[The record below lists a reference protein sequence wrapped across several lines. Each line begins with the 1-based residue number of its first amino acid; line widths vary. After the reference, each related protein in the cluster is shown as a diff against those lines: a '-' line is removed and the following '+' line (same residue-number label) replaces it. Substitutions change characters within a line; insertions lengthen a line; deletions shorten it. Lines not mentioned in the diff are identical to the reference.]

1 MATKKST
8 PKKNTSK
15 TTNKKSSNKRSSTSS
30 RGTASKNT
38 KRNSRSVEEIRTN
51 NQIKAIVL
59 LALAVILAALVL
71 LPGENVWKGLHN
83 FLMGTFGGWAIFWP
97 VLLGYSAVTMAL
109 EKFQG
114 EKGGL
119 RKKIIM
125 CVTLIFIICTAV
137 FIYSDIPFPNG
148 LDYFRKLGFLYSLGI
163 SNRGAALCGGL
174 FGIPI
179 LLACGKTAAKILITV
194 ILVVSVMILFKIT
207 ISSIAEALEKG
218 ARAAKKTA
226 ITARERQR
234 ERAEIRREER
244 QILIDNPPPKREN
257 KEEEQS
263 DFVSGLSFDHP
274 VFSEPDKRMI
284 KGNSNSVINTSEID
298 ISVETDK
305 RGGRKKNEELSSS
318 KNDIYESFGMKDK
331 LSDSD
336 ASDRNDDFVFHF
348 SDEALSKVPPTPT
361 DEGIPTGFGA
371 GTILINRET
380 GEVIENTDNSDTE
393 NTEAAAENESKENVT
408 SDSNPVTDVHESEY
422 QFEDISSDS
431 NFTAISEEE
440 PVSESEVLSEDT
452 EDEETDSIEEET
464 ETKPALPVNNH
475 VNNSFNSALREE
487 KQESAVVTPIDLSDE
502 SLDNAKQAAEEYMEK
517 REEAEKAEIA
527 SKAEMSLYDQHKDD
541 EKTYIFP
548 PVTLLRET
556 EKLDASVETEEL
568 QTNGKVLIDTLASFG
583 VKAQIVD
590 IARGPSVTRYEIK
603 PAAGVKISKITG
615 LADDLALNLAAA
627 GIRIEAPIPGKAAV
641 GIEVPNLNKSTVGMK
656 ELIESN
662 KFIMNKAPLTV
673 ALGKDIAGEVVIT
686 DLAKMPHLLIAG
698 TTGSGKSV
706 CINSLII
713 SLIYKSSPDDVRFL
727 MVDPK
732 VVELGVYNG
741 IPHLL
746 VPVVTDPRKAAGALN
761 WAVTEMLNRYKTF
774 AEFNVRDIKGYNE
787 LAKMNNYEDDF
798 GQPMLKMPHIVVII
812 DELADLMM
820 AAPNEVEDSICRLAQ
835 MARAAGMHLVVATQR
850 PTVDVVTG
858 LIKAN
863 IPSRIAF
870 AVSSAIDSR
879 TILDTQG
886 AEKLLGRGDMLF
898 SPVGSQ
904 KPTRVQGCF
913 VSDGEIEKV
922 VDFIKHG
929 RKISYDDEIAEA
941 IEQNA
946 VAAQD
951 KQQKGNSSDESQS
964 DSGDALLEEALK
976 ICVEAGQA
984 STSLLQ
990 RKLRIGYARAGR
1002 YIDELEQLGY
1012 VGPYQGSKPRQ
1023 VLLTKAQW
1031 LERNMQKDGSVQAPA
1046 SDGETIENG
1055 EIL

>member
-8 PKKNTSK
+8 PKKNTK
-15 TTNKKSSNKRSSTSS
+15 NTNKKTSNKRSSTSS

-51 NQIKAIVL
+51 NQLKAIVL

-71 LPGENVWKGLHN
+71 LPGENLWRGLHN

-114 EKGGL
+114 DKGGL
-119 RKKIIM
+119 RKKILM
-125 CVTLIFIICTAV
+125 CVALIFIICTSV
-137 FIYSDIPFPNG
+137 FIYSDIPFPDG
-148 LDYFRKLGFLYSLGI
+148 LDYFKKLGFLYSLGI

-207 ISSIAEALEKG
+207 ISSIASALEKG

-244 QILIDNPPPKREN
+244 QILIDNPPLKREDN
-257 KEEEQS
+257 EENQS

-274 VFSEPDKRMI
+274 VFSEPNKRI
-284 KGNSNSVINTSEID
+284 LKGNSSSVIDTSEID
-298 ISVETDK
+298 ISVDSNK
-305 RGGRKKNEELSSS
+305 RSGKRHNDELSSS
-318 KNDIYESFGMKDK
+318 KSDIYESFGMKDK
-331 LSDSD
+331 LSESE
-336 ASDRNDDFVFHF
+336 ASDKKDDFVFHF

-361 DEGIPTGFGA
+361 DDEIPTGFGT

-380 GEVIENTDNSDTE
+380 GEVIENTDDETCAVQTEVNEPQENIISENSPSE
-393 NTEAAAENESKENVT
+393 EIYAE
-408 SDSNPVTDVHESEY
+408 H
-422 QFEDISSDS
+422 QFEDINSDS
-431 NFTAISEEE
+431 NNEEVFEEE
-440 PVSESEVLSEDT
+440 PIHKFEEAADKLTDYTYV
-452 EDEETDSIEEET
+452 EDEPE
-464 ETKPALPVNNH
+464 KPASLPQVSQSDKKAEN
-475 VNNSFNSALREE
+475 VLREE

-548 PVTLLRET
+548 PVTLLKET

-641 GIEVPNLNKSTVGMK
+641 GIEVPNLNKATVGMK

-662 KFIMNKAPLTV
+662 KFIMSKAPLTV

-951 KQQKGNSSDESQS
+951 KQQKGNSSEDSQN
-964 DSGDALLEEALK
+964 DSSDALLEEALK

-1031 LERNMQKDGSVQAPA
+1031 LERNMQKDGSAPSVS
-1046 SDGETIENG
+1046 SDDETIENG
-1055 EIL
+1055 EVL

>member
-1 MATKKST
+1 MATKKTT
-8 PKKNTSK
+8 PKKNTKSTSKK
-15 TTNKKSSNKRSSTSS
+15 TTNKRSSTSS
-30 RGTASKNT
+30 RSTASKNT
-38 KRNSRSVEEIRTN
+38 KRNSRSVEEIRRN
-51 NQIKAIVL
+51 NQIKAVIL
-59 LALAVILAALVL
+59 LAVAIILAALVVY
-71 LPGENVWKGLHN
+71 PGENIWNSVHD

-114 EKGGL
+114 EKDGF

-125 CVTLIFIICTAV
+125 CSALIFIICTTV
-137 FIYSDIPFPNG
+137 FIYSDIPFPSG
-148 LDYFRKLGFLYSLGI
+148 TGYFGKLGFLFNHGV
-163 SNRGAALCGGL
+163 SNGGAALCGGL

-179 LLACGKTAAKILITV
+179 LMACGSVGAKILITV
-194 ILVVSVMILFKIT
+194 ILAVSVMILFKIT
-207 ISSIAEALEKG
+207 ISGIADALQKG

-226 ITARERQR
+226 VTARDRQR

-244 QILIDNPPPKREN
+244 QILIDNPPERH
-257 KEEEQS
+257 KEEVGEEK
-263 DFVSGLSFDHP
+263 DDYVSGLSFDHP
-274 VFSEPDKRMI
+274 VFSEPI
-284 KGNSNSVINTSEID
+284 KKIEKTKGDVSSDTSMID
-298 ISVETDK
+298 IFPEPTKSKSKSRNEDTFSFFDTNDEDK
-305 RGGRKKNEELSSS
+305 SAESNEE
-318 KNDIYESFGMKDK
+318 SF
-331 LSDSD
+331 
-336 ASDRNDDFVFHF
+336 DFSF
-348 SDEALSKVPPTPT
+348 SDDALSKVPQSPT
-361 DEGIPTGFGA
+361 DEEIPTSF
-371 GTILINRET
+371 TPDPIIINRET
-380 GEVIENTDNSDTE
+380 GEVIEDGNDSDAVIYNPTAE
-393 NTEAAAENESKENVT
+393 TENESSETSAEVGEVKEPEEEKISAEELPTENE
-408 SDSNPVTDVHESEY
+408 DNNFTDVYSY
-422 QFEDISSDS
+422 SR
-431 NFTAISEEE
+431 EE
-440 PVSESEVLSEDT
+440 P
-452 EDEETDSIEEET
+452 I
-464 ETKPALPVNNH
+464 
-475 VNNSFNSALREE
+475 REE
-487 KQESAVVTPIDLSDE
+487 PKEPSDVASLHAELPQREERQESAVVTPIDLSDE

-527 SKAEMSLYDQHKDD
+527 NKAEMSLYDQHKDD

-548 PVTLLRET
+548 PVTLLKET
-556 EKLDASVETEEL
+556 EKVDASVETEEL

-641 GIEVPNLNKSTVGMK
+641 GIEVPNQNKATVGMK

-713 SLIYKSSPDDVRFL
+713 SLVYKSSPDDVRFL

-761 WAVTEMLNRYKTF
+761 WSVTEMLNRYKTF

-798 GQPMLKMPHIVVII
+798 DQPMLKMPHIVIII

-929 RKISYDDEIAEA
+929 RKITYDDEIAEA

-946 VAAQD
+946 VASAE
-951 KQQKGNSSDESQS
+951 KQQKSNSSEESSS
-964 DSGDALLEEALK
+964 DGGDALLEEALK

-1031 LERNMQKDGSVQAPA
+1031 LERNMQKDGAAEVPSVAE
-1046 SDGETIENG
+1046 DTVNNGETD
-1055 EIL
+1055 

>member
-263 DFVSGLSFDHP
+263 DFASGLSFDHP
-274 VFSEPDKRMI
+274 VFSEPNKRMI

-331 LSDSD
+331 LSESD
-336 ASDRNDDFVFHF
+336 ASDRNGNFVFHF

-380 GEVIENTDNSDTE
+380 GEVIENTDKSE
-393 NTEAAAENESKENVT
+393 EISAEPTALNQSAEKVISESVQAE
-408 SDSNPVTDVHESEY
+408 DDYATDY
-422 QFEDISSDS
+422 QFEDLSSDS

-440 PVSESEVLSEDT
+440 PVPESEVLSEVT

-464 ETKPALPVNNH
+464 ETKPALPVNDH

-583 VKAQIVD
+583 VKSC
-590 IARGPSVTRYEIK
+590 G
-603 PAAGVKISKITG
+603 GG
-615 LADDLALNLAAA
+615 
-627 GIRIEAPIPGKAAV
+627 
-641 GIEVPNLNKSTVGMK
+641 NK
-656 ELIESN
+656 N
-662 KFIMNKAPLTV
+662 
-673 ALGKDIAGEVVIT
+673 
-686 DLAKMPHLLIAG
+686 
-698 TTGSGKSV
+698 
-706 CINSLII
+706 
-713 SLIYKSSPDDVRFL
+713 
-727 MVDPK
+727 
-732 VVELGVYNG
+732 
-741 IPHLL
+741 
-746 VPVVTDPRKAAGALN
+746 
-761 WAVTEMLNRYKTF
+761 
-774 AEFNVRDIKGYNE
+774 
-787 LAKMNNYEDDF
+787 
-798 GQPMLKMPHIVVII
+798 
-812 DELADLMM
+812 
-820 AAPNEVEDSICRLAQ
+820 
-835 MARAAGMHLVVATQR
+835 
-850 PTVDVVTG
+850 
-858 LIKAN
+858 
-863 IPSRIAF
+863 
-870 AVSSAIDSR
+870 
-879 TILDTQG
+879 
-886 AEKLLGRGDMLF
+886 
-898 SPVGSQ
+898 
-904 KPTRVQGCF
+904 
-913 VSDGEIEKV
+913 
-922 VDFIKHG
+922 
-929 RKISYDDEIAEA
+929 
-941 IEQNA
+941 
-946 VAAQD
+946 
-951 KQQKGNSSDESQS
+951 
-964 DSGDALLEEALK
+964 
-976 ICVEAGQA
+976 
-984 STSLLQ
+984 
-990 RKLRIGYARAGR
+990 
-1002 YIDELEQLGY
+1002 
-1012 VGPYQGSKPRQ
+1012 
-1023 VLLTKAQW
+1023 
-1031 LERNMQKDGSVQAPA
+1031 
-1046 SDGETIENG
+1046 
-1055 EIL
+1055 

>member
-8 PKKNTSK
+8 PKKSTS
-15 TTNKKSSNKRSSTSS
+15 KKSSNTRSSTSS
-30 RGTASKNT
+30 RGTASKNNS
-38 KRNSRSVEEIRTN
+38 KKNNSRSVEDIRTA
-51 NQIKAIVL
+51 NQLRAVVMFG
-59 LALAVILAALVL
+59 LAVILAAFVLV
-71 LPGENVWKGLHN
+71 PGENVWHYVHN

-114 EKGGL
+114 EQDSL

-125 CVTLIFIICTAV
+125 SVVLIFIICTTV
-137 FIYSDIPFPNG
+137 FIYSDIPFASG
-148 LDYFRKLGFLYSLGI
+148 LNYFGKLSFLYSHGI
-163 SNRGAALCGGL
+163 SNGGAALCGGL

-179 LLACGKTAAKILITV
+179 LSACGSVAAKILITV
-194 ILVVSVMILFKIT
+194 ILIVSIMILFKIT
-207 ISSIAEALEKG
+207 IQAIAEALEKG
-218 ARAAKKTA
+218 ARAARRTA
-226 ITARERQR
+226 VNARERQR

-244 QILIDNPPPKREN
+244 QILIDNPVVKREN
-257 KEEEQS
+257 DAYDDYK
-263 DFVSGLSFDHP
+263 DDYVDGLSFDHP
-274 VFSEPDKRMI
+274 VFSEPSKVKAD
-284 KGNSNSVINTSEID
+284 SASVIDTSAIEISAD
-298 ISVETDK
+298 DTKKGRNGKKTDAA
-305 RGGRKKNEELSSS
+305 SS
-318 KNDIYESFGMKDK
+318 KNDVYDSFGIKK
-331 LSDSD
+331 ND
-336 ASDRNDDFVFHF
+336 AQNTTSNNDPFDFHF
-348 SDEALSKVPPTPT
+348 SEEALSKVPASPNEEALPTSFEENANLINHDSEVNTEEDDFVINENTSDNDFEPEIQESSEVDLSENEEVEVPT
-361 DEGIPTGFGA
+361 DEPSF
-371 GTILINRET
+371 
-380 GEVIENTDNSDTE
+380 D
-393 NTEAAAENESKENVT
+393 
-408 SDSNPVTDVHESEY
+408 
-422 QFEDISSDS
+422 F
-431 NFTAISEEE
+431 
-440 PVSESEVLSEDT
+440 
-452 EDEETDSIEEET
+452 DEEDPILVEENGNEKSDDFT
-464 ETKPALPVNNH
+464 VAVEPKQEVVQKVEPLV
-475 VNNSFNSALREE
+475 REE
-487 KQESAVVTPIDLSDE
+487 KTESSVVTPIDLSDE
-502 SLDNAKQAAEEYMEK
+502 SLDNAKQAAQEYMDK
-517 REEAEKAEIA
+517 KEEQEKAEIA
-527 SKAEMSLYDQHKDD
+527 NKAEMSLYDQHKDD
-541 EKTYIFP
+541 EKTYIYP
-548 PVTLLRET
+548 PVSLLKESD
-556 EKLDASVETEEL
+556 KVDASVETEEL
-568 QTNGKVLIDTLASFG
+568 QTNGKNLIDTLASFG

-641 GIEVPNLNKSTVGMK
+641 GIEVPNKNKTTVGMR
-656 ELIESN
+656 ELVESN

-713 SLIYKSSPDDVRFL
+713 SLVYKSSPDDVRFL

-787 LAKMNNYEDDF
+787 LAKLNNYEDDF

-922 VDFIKHG
+922 VDFIKNG
-929 RKISYDDEIAEA
+929 RVITYDDQIAEA

-946 VAAQD
+946 VLAQE
-951 KQQKGNSSDESQS
+951 KQQKGNGSSD
-964 DSGDALLEEALK
+964 DSPAEGGDALLEEALK

-1002 YIDELEQLGY
+1002 YIDELEQMGY

-1023 VLLTKAQW
+1023 VLITKAQW
-1031 LERNMQKDGSVQAPA
+1031 LERNMQKDGPSDAPIPDE
-1046 SDGETIENG
+1046 SLNNG
-1055 EIL
+1055 EIS

>member
-8 PKKNTSK
+8 PKKSTSK
-15 TTNKKSSNKRSSTSS
+15 ATSKKTTNKRSSTSS

-38 KRNSRSVEEIRTN
+38 KRNTKSVELIRAN
-51 NQIKAIVL
+51 NQRKAIVL
-59 LALAVILAALVL
+59 LALAVLLAALVFI
-71 LPGENVWKGLHN
+71 PGENIWHGLHD
-83 FLMGTFGGWAIFWP
+83 FLMGTFGRWAIFWP

-114 EKGGL
+114 DKGGL
-119 RKKIIM
+119 RKKILM
-125 CVTLIFIICTAV
+125 CIALIFIICTAV
-137 FIYSDIPFPNG
+137 FIYSDIPFPDG
-148 LDYFRKLGFLYSLGI
+148 LNYLEKLAFLYTLGI
-163 SNRGAALCGGL
+163 NNSGAALCGGL

-179 LLACGKTAAKILITV
+179 LFACGSIAAKILITV
-194 ILVVSVMILFKIT
+194 ILVAAIMLLFKIT
-207 ISSIAEALEKG
+207 ISSIAQALEKG

-226 ITARERQR
+226 INARDRQR

-244 QILIDNPPPKREN
+244 QILIDNPPPVHED
-257 KEEEQS
+257 KEEKS
-263 DFVSGLSFDHP
+263 DDYISGLSFEHP
-274 VFSEPDKRMI
+274 VFSKPTRKND
-284 KGNSNSVINTSEID
+284 SNSEVD
-298 ISVETDK
+298 ISVGVKD
-305 RGGRKKNEELSSS
+305 S
-318 KNDIYESFGMKDK
+318 KND
-331 LSDSD
+331 
-336 ASDRNDDFVFHF
+336 ASKIFSKKRNSSATENTQQEGKFEFRF
-348 SDEALSKVPPTPT
+348 SDEALSKVPKTP
-361 DEGIPTGFGA
+361 EAEEIPTSF
-371 GTILINRET
+371 TSEPILIDRNT
-380 GEVIENTDNSDTE
+380 GEIIENFTCFGSENS
-393 NTEAAAENESKENVT
+393 NTSIENESIDNLISEKASNDDIYP
-408 SDSNPVTDVHESEY
+408 SDY
-422 QFEDISSDS
+422 QFEDIQSDTKS
-431 NFTAISEEE
+431 DENSAETTIEESI
-440 PVSESEVLSEDT
+440 PQSDEVT
-452 EDEETDSIEEET
+452 VEET
-464 ETKPALPVNNH
+464 ENAFAEEKTEEHNVI
-475 VNNSFNSALREE
+475 NSETPFKNVLREE

-527 SKAEMSLYDQHKDD
+527 SKAEMSLYDQHKDE

-548 PVTLLRET
+548 PVTLLKET

-568 QTNGKVLIDTLASFG
+568 QTNGKILIDTLASFG

-662 KFIMNKAPLTV
+662 KFIMSKAPLTV

-713 SLIYKSSPDDVRFL
+713 SLVYKSSPDDVRFL

-922 VDFIKHG
+922 IDFIKHG
-929 RKISYDDEIAEA
+929 RKITYDDEIAEA

-946 VAAQD
+946 AAAQE
-951 KQQKGNSSDESQS
+951 KSQKGNNASEESQS
-964 DSGDALLEEALK
+964 ESGDALLEEALK

-1031 LERNMQKDGSVQAPA
+1031 LERNMQKDAPA
-1046 SDGETIENG
+1046 ETPTVSDETVENG
-1055 EIL
+1055 EVL

>member
-1 MATKKST
+1 MATKKSA
-8 PKKNTSK
+8 PKKNTK
-15 TTNKKSSNKRSSTSS
+15 NTNKKTSNKRSSTSS

-51 NQIKAIVL
+51 NQLKAIVL

-71 LPGENVWKGLHN
+71 LPGENIWRGLHN

-114 EKGGL
+114 DKGGL

-125 CVTLIFIICTAV
+125 CVALIFIICTSV
-137 FIYSDIPFPNG
+137 FIYSDIPFPDG
-148 LDYFRKLGFLYSLGI
+148 LDYFKKLGFLYSLGI

-194 ILVVSVMILFKIT
+194 ILIVSIMILFKIT
-207 ISSIAEALEKG
+207 ISSIASALEKG

-244 QILIDNPPPKREN
+244 QILIDNPPPKRED
-257 KEEEQS
+257 KEEDQS

-274 VFSEPDKRMI
+274 VFSEPNKRI
-284 KGNSNSVINTSEID
+284 LKENSNPVIDTSEID
-298 ISVETDK
+298 ISVDSNK
-305 RGGRKKNEELSSS
+305 RSGKRKNEELSSS
-318 KNDIYESFGMKDK
+318 KSDIYESFGMKDK
-331 LSDSD
+331 LSESE
-336 ASDRNDDFVFHF
+336 ASDKKDDFVFHF

-361 DEGIPTGFGA
+361 DDEIPTAFGA

-380 GEVIENTDNSDTE
+380 GEVIENTDNEVGTVQIDASEPQE
-393 NTEAAAENESKENVT
+393 NNTISETSPSEEAY
-408 SDSNPVTDVHESEY
+408 PSEY
-422 QFEDISSDS
+422 QFEDINSDS
-431 NFTAISEEE
+431 NNEEVSEEE
-440 PVSESEVLSEDT
+440 PIHKFEEVTDKLTENT
-452 EDEETDSIEEET
+452 YVEDEAE
-464 ETKPALPVNNH
+464 KPTSLHQESQAERKAENV
-475 VNNSFNSALREE
+475 LREE

-548 PVTLLRET
+548 PVTLLKET
-556 EKLDASVETEEL
+556 ERLDASVETEEL

-641 GIEVPNLNKSTVGMK
+641 GIEVPNLNKATVGMK

-662 KFIMNKAPLTV
+662 KFIMSKAPLTV

-951 KQQKGNSSDESQS
+951 KQQKGNSSEDSQN

-1031 LERNMQKDGSVQAPA
+1031 LERNMQKDGSVSTAA

-1055 EIL
+1055 EVL